1 MCWTP
6 KNTAAA
12 DYFRALLEGIDLNS
26 TETKEANDILTN
38 EPNQTAEPDAAQ
50 LDAAQAEQPEHG
62 HEHHHEHEHDHG
74 HQHEPGPSLNP
85 ELMREIEVEVPAD
98 EVAKA
103 YRTVTKRYQ
112 KLARI
117 PGFRSGK
124 VPESLV
130 RSKFAKELRQEVLE
144 ALVSE
149 RFRSAIVERKLQPVS
164 EPQLLDLQLADGEPL
179 RFKAAFEVMPEFDV
193 AGYDAV
199 RVEKP
204 DVALTDEEFE
214 LELGRALESQATVE
228 PVEEDRELADGDW
241 AEIQFRGEIKPL
253 AQTVTEEG
261 VTATEPPAE
270 PITGENVLIE
280 IGGKNTLP
288 AFNDALRGQKVGQ
301 ELTFEVEYPADF
313 GDRRLAGQTVGYDVT
328 VKAIKRKIYPE
339 RDAELAKQLGGNE
352 TWEEFAG
359 QLRERAASRK
369 RSSLEANAKNK
380 MLDEL
385 VGRYHFPVPESFVQR
400 RVDERLERGLRA
412 LAQQGM
418 KAEDMR
424 KLDFGRLRAAQRQEA
439 EREVRASL
447 VVDRIADAEGVAV
460 SDEELDGEVLM
471 LSIQTREPY
480 ETLRERLAKDG
491 GLGRLREEMRREKT
505 SSVLYEKLA
514 S

>member
-1 MCWTP
+1 
-6 KNTAAA
+6 
-12 DYFRALLEGIDLNS
+12 LEGIDLNP
-26 TETKEANDILTN
+26 TETKETNDILTN
-38 EPNQTAEPDAAQ
+38 EPNQTAEPQ
-50 LDAAQAEQPEHG
+50 LDTTPAEQPEHTSEHDHEHG
-62 HEHHHEHEHDHG
+62 HEHGDG

-149 RFRSAIVERKLQPVS
+149 RFRSAIAERKLQPVS
-164 EPQLLDLQLADGEPL
+164 EPQLLDLRLEDGEPL

-193 AGYDAV
+193 TGYNMV

-204 DVALTDEEFE
+204 EVALTDEEFE
-214 LELGRALESQATVE
+214 SELDRALESQATVE
-228 PVEEDRELADGDW
+228 PVEEDRALVEGDW

-270 PITGENVLIE
+270 PITGENVLLE

-301 ELTFEVEYPADF
+301 ELTFEVVYPADF

-328 VKAIKRKIYPE
+328 VKAIKRKVYPE

-352 TWEEFAG
+352 AG
-359 QLRERAASRK
+359 RSLPASC
-369 RSSLEANAKNK
+369 ANAQ
-380 MLDEL
+380 
-385 VGRYHFPVPESFVQR
+385 P
-400 RVDERLERGLRA
+400 
-412 LAQQGM
+412 
-418 KAEDMR
+418 
-424 KLDFGRLRAAQRQEA
+424 
-439 EREVRASL
+439 RASARRWKRMPSTRCWMSWL
-447 VVDRIADAEGVAV
+447 AATTSPCLNPSCSNVWTHGWSADCARWRSRG
-460 SDEELDGEVLM
+460 
-471 LSIQTREPY
+471 
-480 ETLRERLAKDG
+480 
-491 GLGRLREEMRREKT
+491 
-505 SSVLYEKLA
+505 
-514 S
+514 